1 MAGLC
6 SESASLEKFE
16 EDARTQAFDAP
27 QDLFWMLMLNFE
39 LDGRGGREGIVAS
52 RVLVAY
58 FARALGLKGSATAD
72 DVEVALRCWSIGLPI
87 GATQSE
93 FSAYFRAKCEAARKA
108 SGDKVSIA
116 FLPFPFQFVPCST

>member
-1 MAGLC
+1 
-6 SESASLEKFE
+6 
-16 EDARTQAFDAP
+16 
-27 QDLFWMLMLNFE
+27 MLMLNFE

-52 RVLVAY
+52 RVLVAH
-58 FARALGLKGSATAD
+58 FAEALGLKGSATAD

-93 FSAYFRAKCEAARKA
+93 FSAHFRAKCEAARKA